1 MRIKLKTLKQ
11 NVYDLELNSENCTI
25 LEVKQAIELSYGF
38 ETKSIKLIY
47 NGIIVDDKESINF
60 YNIKEGATL
69 ILMTSKIQKKE
80 EKKEEI
86 INNNLSNTDNKD
98 LQNNKESQKQQEKVV
113 VPVIKPKDSGFK
125 YQEQLKQLTEMGFS
139 ESTCRDAITAANGS
153 VPIAIEYLYSGIPP
167 NLGGMQEGNL
177 LYGNENEDNGQEDGE
192 DIDDLYS
199 EEAKENLDA
208 PLHINTEMFD
218 GINLQ
223 DPNALK
229 NIASVIKVIV
239 KEDPSLLQELL
250 AEVEEY
256 NPQIINFIREK
267 GDEFKE
273 LMSTPPTEDDYK
285 MYQQILGGG
294 SSQFQLVNNNHG
306 HDHDVIMGGDD
317 YEDEEGEDDDGPLE
331 EIMKDFNDKDR
342 ECINNLVSLGFAKGD
357 AVQAYIACDKNE
369 IAAANFLFQD
379 KNQ

>member
-1 MRIKLKTLKQ
+1 MKVKLKTLKQ
-11 NVYDLELNSENCTI
+11 NVYDLELPSDNCSI
-25 LEVKQAIELSYGF
+25 LELKQAIEISHGF
-38 ETKSIKLIY
+38 ETKSIKLIF
-47 NGIIVDDKESINF
+47 NGLILDDKETISF

-69 ILMTSKIQKKE
+69 ILMTSKVQKKE
-80 EKKEEI
+80 EKKEEV
-86 INNNLSNTDNKD
+86 LDNKSNIKD
-98 LQNNKESQKQQEKVV
+98 NEQSQKEKEKE
-113 VPVIKPKDSGFK
+113 KPKVQTVKSEVSGFK
-125 YQEQLKQLTEMGFS
+125 YQEQLKQLTDMGFS

-167 NLGGMQEGNL
+167 NLGGLQDDNL
-177 LYGNENEDNGQEDGE
+177 LYGNEEDNGEGE

-199 EEAKENLDA
+199 EEAKDNQEA

-239 KEDPSLLQELL
+239 KEDPSMLQELL

-273 LMSTPPTEDDYK
+273 LMSKPPTEEDYR
-285 MYQQILGGG
+285 MYQSIIGGG
-294 SSQFQLVNNNHG
+294 SSQFQVVNN
-306 HDHDVIMGGDD
+306 DQDIIMGDDD
-317 YEDEEGEDDDGPLE
+317 YEDEEGEDDGPFQ
-331 EIMKDFNDKDR
+331 EIMKDFSDKDR

-369 IAAANFLFQD
+369 TDAANFLFQD